1 MSITLSLNPETEK
14 TLSARAGQLGLSLN
28 DLLQE
33 LANREAAAL
42 SVPTLSGDEK
52 AEAFLAWADSFP
64 DTPPLSDDAIS
75 RESLYP
81 DRW

>member
-42 SVPTLSGDEK
+42 SEPMLSGGEK
-52 AEAFLAWADSFP
+52 AKAFLAWADSFP

>member
-42 SVPTLSGDEK
+42 SEPMLSGDEK
-52 AEAFLAWADSFP
+52 AKAFLAWADSFP
-64 DTPPLSDDAIS
+64 DTPPLSDEAIS
-75 RESLYP
+75 RESFYP